1 MGAADLGALS
11 ALLVDPR
18 SSAILTDFDGTLA
31 PIVSDPDK
39 AEPLPDAVEVL
50 ARLSMRFG
58 VVAVVSGRPAEFLAR
73 HLGTSGPAVQ
83 LVGVY
88 GCEWIEG
95 GEVRRAAEVQPWTG
109 PVAEVLAAA
118 RFEAPAGVGIED
130 KGASVTL
137 HWRGVPEVAKWA
149 SAFATTWATRT
160 GLTLQP
166 GRMAIELRPPVD
178 LDKGRVVER
187 LTQRCTAACFVG
199 DDSGDLV
206 AFEALDRLAARGMRT
221 VRVAV
226 AAEESPPELGASADL
241 VLAGPVEAL
250 AVLRQLAAAAGA

>member
-1 MGAADLGALS
+1 MR

-18 SSAILTDFDGTLA
+18 SSAVLTDFDGTLA
-31 PIVSDPDK
+31 PIVADPDEAK
-39 AEPLPDAVEVL
+39 PLPDAAEVL
-50 ARLSMRFG
+50 ARLSERFA
-58 VVAVVSGRPAEFLAR
+58 VVGVVSGRPVEFLAR
-73 HLGTSGPAVQ
+73 RLAASGPGVQ

-88 GCEWIEG
+88 GCEWIED
-95 GEVRRAAEVQPWTG
+95 GEVRRATEVQPWTG
-109 PVAEVLAAA
+109 PVAEVLTAA
-118 RFEAPAGVGIED
+118 RSEAPAGVGVED

-137 HWRGVPEVAKWA
+137 HWRGTPEAAKWA
-149 SAFATTWATRT
+149 SAFAATWAART
-160 GLTLQP
+160 GLMLQP

-187 LTQRCTAACFVG
+187 LAQRCTAACFVG

-206 AFEALDRLAARGMRT
+206 AFEALDRLAAQGMRT

-226 AAEESPPELGASADL
+226 AAEESPPELRASADL

-250 AVLRQLAAAAGA
+250 AVLRELAVAAGA